1 MAKILKT
8 QPNQLTDDYSDCT
21 KCANGTVAEY
31 GLIDCKELKRFP
43 SMPNCLEL
51 KIKCAYFTK
60 INR

>member
-1 MAKILKT
+1 MGKTLKT
-8 QPNQLTDDYSDCT
+8 QPNQLTNDYSDCT
-21 KCANGTVAEY
+21 QCSNGAVAKY
-31 GLIDCKELKRFP
+31 GLIDCREMKRFP

>member
-1 MAKILKT
+1 MGKTLKT
-8 QPNQLTDDYSDCT
+8 QPNQLTNDYSDCT
-21 KCANGTVAEY
+21 QCSNGTVAKY
-31 GLIDCKELKRFP
+31 GLIDCREMKRFP

>member
-1 MAKILKT
+1 MGKTLKT
-8 QPNQLTDDYSDCT
+8 QQNQLTDDYSDCT

-31 GLIDCKELKRFP
+31 GLIYCKELKRFP
-43 SMPNCLEL
+43 SMPNCLDL

>member
-1 MAKILKT
+1 MAKTLKT

-21 KCANGTVAEY
+21 ECANGTVADY
-31 GLIDCKELKRFP
+31 GLIDCIELKRFP

>member
-1 MAKILKT
+1 MGKTLKT

-31 GLIDCKELKRFP
+31 GLIDCIELKRFP
-43 SMPNCLEL
+43 SMHNCLEL
-51 KIKCAYFTK
+51 KIKCAYFIN

>member
-1 MAKILKT
+1 MGRTLKT

-21 KCANGTVAEY
+21 ECANGTVADY

>member
-21 KCANGTVAEY
+21 KCANGTVADY
-31 GLIDCKELKRFP
+31 VLIDCKALKRFP
-43 SMPNCLEL
+43 SMPNCLSL